1 MEPTEIILVS
11 LYFLVFFL
19 LWALLAALKRFRKD
33 VSEEVAGGILGLLKG
48 VIVLVIAI
56 TSMPVLGLN
65 FGLDFTGGMLI
76 EVSYPS
82 APQISEVRA
91 NLESAE
97 LDDAVVQ
104 TFGTASDIVVRVPPR
119 SEEESDA
126 ELSTV
131 VLGALQQG
139 VEGDI
144 VMRRVEFVGPQVGEE
159 LTEQGILAVVYAL
172 IGIFLYVMFRFQ
184 WRFSVGAVVALIHD
198 VIISMGIL
206 SLLQIEFDLT
216 VVAALLAVIG
226 YSLNDTIVL
235 FDRIRENFP
244 RLRKGSPVEVVN
256 TSVNETLSR
265 TLMTS
270 MTTLLVLVALFVFGG
285 EIIHAFAF
293 TLIVGVLV
301 GTYSSIY
308 VASSTLLYLGVS
320 KYDLLQVEK

>member
-1 MEPTEIILVS
+1 MRILSRKSHIDFMSHRKMAFVLSAILMALSIGS
-11 LYFLVFFL
+11 L
-19 LWALLAALKRFRKD
+19 ATR
-33 VSEEVAGGILGLLKG
+33 
-48 VIVLVIAI
+48 
-56 TSMPVLGLN
+56 GLN

-82 APQISEVRA
+82 APLISDVRA
-91 NLESAE
+91 NLSSAG

-104 TFGTASDIVVRVPPR
+104 TFGTATDIVVRIPPR

-126 ELSTV
+126 ELSTI
-131 VLGALQQG
+131 VLDALQVG
-139 VEGDI
+139 VESDI
-144 VMRRVEFVGPQVGEE
+144 EMRRVEFVGPQVGEE
-159 LTEQGILAVVYAL
+159 LAEDGILAVVYAM

-184 WRFSVGAVVALIHD
+184 WRFSVGAVAALIHD
-198 VIISMGIL
+198 VVISMGIL
-206 SLLQIEFDLT
+206 SVVNVEFDLT

-244 RLRKGSPVEVVN
+244 RLRKRTPLEVIN
-256 TSVNETLSR
+256 TSVNETLAR

-270 MTTLLVLVALFVFGG
+270 MTTLLVLFALFIFGG
-285 EIIHAFAF
+285 KIIHSFAF

-308 VASSTLLYLGVS
+308 VASTVLLQMGVS
-320 KYDLLQVEK
+320 KYDLLVVEKEGENTDRRP

>member
-1 MEPTEIILVS
+1 MRFLNRKTHIDFMGIRKIAFVLSAILM
-11 LYFLVFFL
+11 VFSITT
-19 LWALLAALKRFRKD
+19 LAMK
-33 VSEEVAGGILGLLKG
+33 
-48 VIVLVIAI
+48 
-56 TSMPVLGLN
+56 GLN

-82 APQISEVRA
+82 APEISDVRA
-91 NLESAE
+91 NLASAE
-97 LDDAVVQ
+97 LNDAVVQ

-119 SEEESDA
+119 GEEESDA

-139 VEGDI
+139 VEGEI
-144 VMRRVEFVGPQVGEE
+144 SMRRVEFVGPQVGDE
-159 LTEQGILAVVYAL
+159 LAEQGILAVVYAL
-172 IGIFLYVMFRFQ
+172 IGIFLYVMMRFQ
-184 WRFSVGAVVALIHD
+184 WRFSVGAVVALVHD
-198 VIISMGIL
+198 VVISMGIL
-206 SLLQIEFDLT
+206 SLVQIEFDLT

-244 RLRKGSPVEVVN
+244 RMRKGSPIEVVN

-270 MTTLLVLVALFVFGG
+270 VTTLLVLIALFIFGG

-308 VASSTLLYLGVS
+308 VASTTLLQLGVS
-320 KYDLLQVEK
+320 KYDLLQVEKEGATADQRP